1 MKGLSLFNYFAERQR
16 DARLNSVEARVFGGC
31 LVVGLAALFACGNR
45 SNEPA
50 PSSEPD
56 EEIAEAPI
64 APPEPKETPVVAP
77 AAAAPT
83 RVVLVTLDGVR
94 WEDMLGATP
103 ETSSLVMPNLHRLVK
118 ERGVA
123 YGGAG
128 CEHDV
133 RASGPNFVSL
143 PGYIEI
149 FTGKP
154 PVCQHNHCPNIDTE
168 TIVDEVRATSHREAD
183 VAVFAS
189 WNRYSAAVA
198 KDRKSIVLSAGAR
211 TIAIA
216 AAKEDEKLKGFLVDG
231 AANAG
236 YPGHGDY
243 RKDETTAKVALRY
256 LETKTPRLLVMGLGD
271 ADEHAHRGDIAG
283 YRKAIARADDI
294 LGELDK
300 TLARMGDDG
309 ERTAVIV
316 TTDHGRAKN
325 LFNHGAIAP
334 ESARVFVAAFGASIT
349 HQGVTCA
356 PEPMKL
362 AHIAGT
368 IRQLLGIEPDAKGQ
382 DANPLADAM
391 LTSPDPAARNVR

>member
-1 MKGLSLFNYFAERQR
+1 
-16 DARLNSVEARVFGGC
+16 

-45 SNEPA
+45 SNEQAPA
-50 PSSEPD
+50 PEPD
-56 EEIAEAPI
+56 EEIAVETAPA
-64 APPEPKETPVVAP
+64 APVEPKEPPALLSPP
-77 AAAAPT
+77 AAN

-94 WEDMLGATP
+94 WEDVFGATA
-103 ETSSLVMPNLHRLVK
+103 ETSTLAMPNLHRLVK

-128 CEHDV
+128 CEHDM

-168 TIVDEVRATSHREAD
+168 TIVDEARATSHRVAD

-198 KDRKSIVLSAGAR
+198 KDRKAIVLSAGAR

-216 AAKEDEKLKGFLVDG
+216 AAKDDEKLKRLLVEG
-231 AANAG
+231 AAHAG

-271 ADEHAHRGDIAG
+271 ADEQAHRGDIAG

-300 TLARMGDDG
+300 TLARMGDAG

-325 LFNHGAIAP
+325 LFSHGARAP

-362 AHIAGT
+362 AHIAGAV
-368 IRQLLGIEPDAKGQ
+368 RQLLGIDLDREKAH

-391 LTSPDPAARNVR
+391 LTLPEPSAPSVR

>member
-1 MKGLSLFNYFAERQR
+1 M
-16 DARLNSVEARVFGGC
+16 VESRVVGGC
-31 LVVGLAALFACGNR
+31 VLAGLAALFACGNR

-50 PSSEPD
+50 PTPEPE
-56 EEIAEAPI
+56 EEIAVETPV
-64 APPEPKETPVVAP
+64 APPPAEPKEAVAVAP
-77 AAAAPT
+77 N

-94 WEDMLGATP
+94 WEDVLGATP
-103 ETSSLVMPNLHRLVK
+103 ETSTLAMPNLHRLVK

-149 FTGKP
+149 FTGRP

-168 TIVDEVRATSHREAD
+168 TIVDEVRATSHRAAD

-198 KDRKSIVLSAGAR
+198 KDQKAIVLSAGAR

-216 AAKEDEKLKGFLVDG
+216 AAKEDEKLKGFLVEG

-271 ADEHAHRGDIAG
+271 ADEQAHRGDIAG
-283 YRKAIARADDI
+283 YRKAIARADDV

-300 TLARMGDDG
+300 TLARMGEDG

-356 PEPMKL
+356 PEAMKL
-362 AHIAGT
+362 AHIAGA
-368 IRQLLGIEPDAKGQ
+368 IRQLLGIESAEP
-382 DANPLADAM
+382 NPLADAM
-391 LTSPDPAARNVR
+391 LTASDPAAPSVR